1 VTCVLGCVNDSS
13 AECVAAIRAQL
24 QAAGALAQT
33 VVVAAEPGAPLGE
46 RYAALCTA
54 CSIGERVRDE
64 GGHALV
70 VLDDLHPL
78 VQVRACVRV
87 WGGGG
92 AHAARWG
99 TCCRWADAAS
109 GWPAAGRDGLR
120 RRGQRARETGSAA
133 ATRPCQAAA
142 LRLPAGVMAAP
153 PLPPPG
159 STPAPPAPP
168 APGRRCGTRS

>member
-92 AHAARWG
+92 RTRPAGAPAAAGQTPLRAGPLPAAMACAGGGSAQERPAAR
-99 TCCRWADAAS
+99 
-109 GWPAAGRDGLR
+109 
-120 RRGQRARETGSAA
+120 Q
-133 ATRPCQAAA
+133 
-142 LRLPAGVMAAP
+142 
-153 PLPPPG
+153 
-159 STPAPPAPP
+159 PPAPARP
-168 APGRRCGTRS
+168 RPCACLLA